1 MMSKWFV
8 IFWLFLHFAAQSQEQ
23 LEVVNIV
30 GQPEGE
36 KIAVTFTLGKGN
48 FCQGA
53 LLLRTTDT
61 SNLET
66 LEPVGEITGVCGS
79 QDFEASYTLFDDSP
93 FLNQPT
99 FYRLLLGDFP
109 SRFIAVQLDKFGA
122 NGVRIYPNP
131 ATERVNF
138 FLDNQ
143 NQQPWHVEVYHA
155 NGSLVYKSPSVRS
168 NPLVWNLAPQ
178 LNGVYFSRIYLQD
191 QLVRIDKIVVQ

>member
-1 MMSKWFV
+1 MSKWFI
-8 IFWLFLHFAAQSQEQ
+8 IFWLLFHFVAQSQEQ

-61 SNLET
+61 TNLQT
-66 LEPVGEITGVCGS
+66 LESVGEITGVCGS
-79 QDFEASYTLFDDSP
+79 QDFEASYTLFDNSP

-109 SRFIAVQLDKFGA
+109 SDFIAVQLDRFGE

-143 NQQPWHVEVYHA
+143 KQQPWRVEVYHIQ
-155 NGSLVYKSPSVRS
+155 GGLVYESAPMRS
-168 NPLVWNLAPQ
+168 NPIVWNLDPQ
-178 LNGVYFSRIYLQD
+178 LSGIYFSRIYLENK
-191 QLVRIDKIVVQ
+191 LVRIDRIVVQ